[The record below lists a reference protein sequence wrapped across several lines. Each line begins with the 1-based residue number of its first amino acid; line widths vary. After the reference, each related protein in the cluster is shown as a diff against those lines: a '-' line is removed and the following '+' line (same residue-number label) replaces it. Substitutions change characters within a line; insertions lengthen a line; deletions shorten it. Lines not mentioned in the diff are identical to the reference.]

1 MTNPLED
8 LLALQE
14 RDLALDRLQHRH
26 DTLPARDGLARS
38 LVQHAAL
45 DARRAV
51 VEVQRDSLARE
62 EQRLDDEAR
71 SLEAKAKEVETK
83 MYSGEITSPRELQ
96 ALQADIEQL
105 RRHQRDVE
113 NRELEFMEQ
122 REPLDAEL
130 VEFATQLAA
139 LLEEQAGLHA
149 ALVESEGE
157 IDAEIAVERDAREA
171 IASGLDPAL
180 VAAYAV
186 RRAQAGGAGGAGA
199 ARLVGGTC
207 QGCHLTI
214 PSTEVERIKK
224 APEGTI
230 AFCDNCGCILVP

>member
-14 RDLALDRLQHRH
+14 RDLALDRLQLRR
-26 DTLPARDGLARS
+26 DTLPARASLTRSHAQFAR
-38 LVQHAAL
+38 V
-45 DARRAV
+45 DARRTQ
-51 VEVQRDSLARE
+51 VQTSRDDVARD

-71 SLEAKAKEVETK
+71 SLEAKAKEVEAK

-96 ALQADIEQL
+96 ALQADVEQL

-122 REPLDAEL
+122 REPLEAEL
-130 VEFATQLAA
+130 ADLATQLAA
-139 LLEEQAGLHA
+139 LHEEQATLHTELA
-149 ALVESEGE
+149 ESEDE
-157 IDAEIAVERDAREA
+157 IDAEITVERDARDG
-171 IASGLDPAL
+171 IASGLDAAL
-180 VAAYAV
+180 LSAYAS

-224 APEGTI
+224 APEGTV
-230 AFCDNCGCILVP
+230 AYCDNCGCILVP

>member
-1 MTNPLED
+1 VTNPLED

-14 RDLALDRLQHRH
+14 RDLALDRLQHRR
-26 DTLPARDGLARS
+26 DTLPARDALIRS
-38 LVQHAAL
+38 HAQFTAL
-45 DARRAV
+45 DARRAQV
-51 VEVQRDSLARE
+51 QVQRDEVARE

-71 SLEAKAKEVETK
+71 SLEAKAKDVETK

-130 VEFATQLAA
+130 ADFATQLAA
-139 LLEEQAGLHA
+139 LVEEQTGLHA
-149 ALVESEGE
+149 ALAESESE
-157 IDAEIAVERDAREA
+157 IDAEITVERDAREG
-171 IASGLDPAL
+171 IAAGLDPAL
-180 VAAYAV
+180 IVAYTQ

-224 APEGTI
+224 APEGTV

>member
-1 MTNPLED
+1 M
-8 LLALQE
+8 
-14 RDLALDRLQHRH
+14 
-26 DTLPARDGLARS
+26 
-38 LVQHAAL
+38 
-45 DARRAV
+45 
-51 VEVQRDSLARE
+51 
-62 EQRLDDEAR
+62 
-71 SLEAKAKEVETK
+71 
-83 MYSGEITSPRELQ
+83 
-96 ALQADIEQL
+96 QADIEQL

-130 VEFATQLAA
+130 VDFATQLAA
-139 LLEEQAGLHA
+139 LVDEQAGLA
-149 ALVESEGE
+149 SVAGR
-157 IDAEIAVERDAREA
+157 ERRRDRRGDRRRARRARERSP
-171 IASGLDPAL
+171 SGLDPAL
-180 VAAYAV
+180 IAAYTQ

-230 AFCDNCGCILVP
+230 AYCDNCGCILVP